1 MHLKGLHSYN
11 YPEVTNILLG
21 QVQWTMMSHNSD
33 ITTLTY
39 HARSLSADV
48 LFADIAI
55 TAFED
60 RPAGDTSDTYITAP
74 GHKFKDGDTV
84 EIDNTTNRL
93 FVTNQRSNSV
103 SVIDLIEMQNVKT
116 INVGEYPEGIDL
128 HPNNNHL
135 YVANWFDNIVS
146 VIDISNLEV
155 ITEIQVG
162 EGCRAY
168 GEFISR

>member
-1 MHLKGLHSYN
+1 MSVIELDTKKI
-11 YPEVTNILLG
+11 TNIRVG
-21 QVQWTMMSHNSD
+21 SFP
-33 ITTLTY
+33 Y
-39 HARSLSADV
+39 
-48 LFADIAI
+48 AI
-55 TAFED
+55 
-60 RPAGDTSDTYITAP
+60 
-74 GHKFKDGDTV
+74 
-84 EIDNTTNRL
+84 EIDNTANRL

-103 SVIDLIEMQNVKT
+103 SVINLIEMQNVKT

-128 HPNNNHL
+128 HPNNIHL